1 MLRNSS
7 ILIKI
12 RNRLWFAILQFSKSK
27 NYYPK
32 LYKSYWHLQIFKNRG
47 QNSNHNYYTAIPNPG
62 AGIGHQISNWI
73 AGYWFAKQFGL
84 QFAHVPF
91 SSDSWENFF
100 GFGEDE
106 LTLAGLLAKG
116 YKKVKLPLF
125 DENNPVAFDLQKRIM
140 QSYSGQKVVFV
151 AEQDQFYQD
160 QFGVIADI
168 QQKFY
173 ASKARENEQL
183 QFATD
188 YFNIAIHIRRGD
200 IVLGLENQNS
210 NLQFRWQD
218 NSYFEKVLTQVIAN
232 AKTSK
237 PIAIYLFSQGNKKDF
252 LEFEKFSNLHFC
264 MNWTAHDSFLHMVF
278 SDVLITSKSSFS
290 YKPAL
295 LSKGIKICPKDFWHG
310 YPKEEDWILVDENG
324 MFEKNGYNSIIN

>member
-1 MLRNSS
+1 MKLIALALRIDS

-12 RNRLWFAILQFSKSK
+12 KSRLWITIVKFSKSK

-32 LYKSYWHLQIFKNRG
+32 LYKCYWHLQINNTKG
-47 QNSNHNYYTAIPNPG
+47 QNNNLNYYAAIPNRG

-84 QFAHVPF
+84 HFAHVPF
-91 SSDSWENFF
+91 SSDSWEHFL

-106 LTLAGLLAKG
+106 LTLEGLLAIG
-116 YKKVKLPLF
+116 YRKVKLPLF
-125 DENNPVAFDLQKRIM
+125 DGNNPVAFDLQRRII
-140 QSYSGQKVVFV
+140 QSYRGKKVVFV

-160 QFGVIADI
+160 QFGVITDI

-173 ASKARENEQL
+173 ASKARKNEEL
-183 QFATD
+183 QFSND

-200 IVLGLENQNS
+200 IVTGLENENS

-218 NSYFEKVLTQVIAN
+218 NTYFEKVLDQVVAN
-232 AKTSK
+232 AITSK
-237 PIAIYLFSQGNKKDF
+237 PIAVYLFSQGNKNDF
-252 LEFEKFSNLHFC
+252 LEFEKFTNFHFC
-264 MNWTAHDSFLHMVF
+264 LDWTAQDSFLHMVF

-295 LSKGIKICPKDFWHG
+295 LSKGIKVCPKDFWHG
-310 YPKEEDWILVDENG
+310 YPKEQDWILVDEDG
-324 MFEKNGYNSIIN
+324 LFEK